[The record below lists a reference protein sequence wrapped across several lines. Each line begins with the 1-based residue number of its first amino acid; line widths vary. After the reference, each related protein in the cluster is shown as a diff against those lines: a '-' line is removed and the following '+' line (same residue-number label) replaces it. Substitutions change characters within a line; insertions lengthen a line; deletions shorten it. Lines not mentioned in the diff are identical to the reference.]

1 VTTAAPGRKARLTG
15 CGVTTKSAGA
25 MSKSAATHSRHAR
38 SAKPRALTSSPAPA
52 AGTPRKPAK
61 KKARKAGAGAGGAG
75 GSGATRK
82 DFERAR
88 DVQPTGITGKERP
101 TDIIARMFPAYV
113 GRQERTAFELM
124 QRSSADDTTTF
135 LTFSGAMTPAGLHQS
150 CLIPLIERGLV
161 DCITTTGAN
170 LYHDAHRI
178 IGHRIREIDPNAG
191 DLAYRLARV
200 IRIYDLGFWEETLL
214 ETDKLFSAILRKP
227 EFQKKMTTTELH
239 YLLGKNIADIEDSLG
254 VQSPSLLGTA
264 YRFGVPIFVGAVQDG
279 SIFLNIV
286 KLKRMLGDAFKCE
299 IDVNDDVFEMGAMQ
313 HHCFGTLKKK
323 MAIWI
328 LGGGVPKNYTLQGE
342 PLLDQILGV
351 PTHGFDFDVQF
362 CVDPVDN
369 GALSS
374 CPAGEGHTWG
384 KVSAESVQYGSMYVH
399 CDVTAVF
406 PWLTYA
412 LLSDPTVHR
421 KHRRLYD
428 ARAEAVTAL
437 QREVSK
443 RQKKLLPTIEFDLP
457 KPRPTRKGKDDAP
470 ATPGARARG
479 KSGKSGK
486 SAGSE
491 KKSGGKRGKKR

>member
-1 VTTAAPGRKARLTG
+1 MAKTTPPPGDGKARF
-15 CGVTTKSAGA
+15 
-25 MSKSAATHSRHAR
+25 
-38 SAKPRALTSSPAPA
+38 
-52 AGTPRKPAK
+52 
-61 KKARKAGAGAGGAG
+61 
-75 GSGATRK
+75 RK
-82 DFERAR
+82 DFERAK
-88 DVQPTGITGKERP
+88 DVHPVGITGKERP
-101 TDIIARMFPAYV
+101 HDIITHMFPAYV
-113 GRQERTAFELM
+113 GRQERTAYELM
-124 QRSSADDTTTF
+124 RRSSREDTCVF

-150 CLIPLIERGLV
+150 SIIPLVERGLV

-178 IGHRIREIDPNAG
+178 IGHRIREIDPVAG
-191 DLAYRLARV
+191 DLQYRLARI

-214 ETDKLFSAILRKP
+214 ETDKLFSAILMLP
-227 EFQKKMTTTELH
+227 EFQKKMTTVELH
-239 YLLGKNIADIEDSLG
+239 YLLGKHVARIEDALG
-254 VQSPSLLGTA
+254 VKAPSLLSTA

-286 KLKRMLGDAFKCE
+286 KLRRMFGERFKLE
-299 IDVNDDVFEMGAMQ
+299 IDVAEDVFEMGAMQ

-351 PTHGFDFDVQF
+351 PTHGFDIDVQF

-384 KVSAESVQYGSMYVH
+384 KVSAESVATGSMYVH

-412 LLSDPTVHR
+412 LLSDATIHKKP
-421 KHRRLYD
+421 RRLYD
-428 ARAEAVTAL
+428 ARDAALVAL
-437 QREVSK
+437 QREVDK
-443 RQKKLLPTIEFDLP
+443 RKKKLLETVKFDLP
-457 KPRPTRKGKDDAP
+457 KPGKGKKAKKK
-470 ATPGARARG
+470 GA
-479 KSGKSGK
+479 
-486 SAGSE
+486 
-491 KKSGGKRGKKR
+491 

>member
-1 VTTAAPGRKARLTG
+1 MANPSPERP
-15 CGVTTKSAGA
+15 KSSEA
-25 MSKSAATHSRHAR
+25 SNSR
-38 SAKPRALTSSPAPA
+38 T
-52 AGTPRKPAK
+52 
-61 KKARKAGAGAGGAG
+61 
-75 GSGATRK
+75 TRK
-82 DFERAR
+82 HFERAR
-88 DVQPTGITGKERP
+88 EVHPTGITGKERP
-101 TDIIARMFPAYV
+101 ADILARNFPAYV

-124 QRSSADDTTTF
+124 QRSSREDTCTF

-150 CLIPLIERGLV
+150 CLIPLLDRGLV

-214 ETDKLFSAILRKP
+214 ETDRLFSAILRRP
-227 EFQKKMTTTELH
+227 EFQKKMTTVELH
-239 YLLGKNIADIEDSLG
+239 YLLGKSVAEIEDALG
-254 VQSPSLLGTA
+254 VKSPSLLATA
-264 YRFGVPIFVGAVQDG
+264 YRYGVPIFVGAVQDG

-286 KLKRMLGDAFKCE
+286 KLRRLLGKEFKLE
-299 IDVNDDVFEMGAMQ
+299 IDVNEDVFEMGAMQ
-313 HHCFGTLKKK
+313 HHCFRTLKKK
-323 MAIWI
+323 MAVWI

-351 PTHGFDFDVQF
+351 PTHGFDFDVQL

-384 KVSAESVQYGSMYVH
+384 KVSAESVQYGSVYVH
-399 CDVTAVF
+399 CDVTAIF

-428 ARAEAVTAL
+428 ARKEAVANL
-437 QREVSK
+437 DREVQK
-443 RQKKLLPTIEFDLP
+443 RAKDLAPTMDYPLP
-457 KPRPTRKGKDDAP
+457 KAKKN
-470 ATPGARARG
+470 GAA
-479 KSGKSGK
+479 K
-486 SAGSE
+486 A
-491 KKSGGKRGKKR
+491 KKRA

>member
-1 VTTAAPGRKARLTG
+1 MAKSGLRKG
-15 CGVTTKSAGA
+15 
-25 MSKSAATHSRHAR
+25 
-38 SAKPRALTSSPAPA
+38 
-52 AGTPRKPAK
+52 
-61 KKARKAGAGAGGAG
+61 
-75 GSGATRK
+75 
-82 DFERAR
+82 FEKQR
-88 DVQPTGITGKERP
+88 DVHPTGITGKEKP
-101 TDIIARMFPAYV
+101 ADIVARAFPAYV

-124 QRSSADDTTTF
+124 RRSSRDDTCVF

-150 CLIPLIERGLV
+150 CIIPLIDRGLI

-170 LYHDAHRI
+170 LYHDAHRT
-178 IGHRIREIDPNAG
+178 IGHRIREIDPNGG
-191 DLAYRLARV
+191 DLQYRLARI
-200 IRIYDLGFWEETLL
+200 IRIYDLGFHEETLL
-214 ETDKLFSAILRKP
+214 ETDQLFSAILRKP
-227 EFQKKMTTTELH
+227 EFQKRMTTPELH
-239 YLLGKNIADIEDSLG
+239 YRLGKHIAAIEDALG
-254 VQSPSLLGTA
+254 VKSPSLLAKA
-264 YRFGVPIFVGAVQDG
+264 YKEGIPIFVGAVQDG

-286 KLKRMLGDAFKCE
+286 KLKRLLGSDFKLE

-399 CDVTAVF
+399 ADVTAVF

-412 LLSDPTVHR
+412 LLSDATVHK

-428 ARAEAVTAL
+428 ARSSAVKAL
-437 QREVSK
+437 DKLIQK
-443 RQKKLLPTIEFDLP
+443 RHKALMKTVEM
-457 KPRPTRKGKDDAP
+457 PRSVGKI
-470 ATPGARARG
+470 
-479 KSGKSGK
+479 K
-486 SAGSE
+486 
-491 KKSGGKRGKKR
+491 

>member
-1 VTTAAPGRKARLTG
+1 MANEKQSVRKG
-15 CGVTTKSAGA
+15 
-25 MSKSAATHSRHAR
+25 
-38 SAKPRALTSSPAPA
+38 
-52 AGTPRKPAK
+52 
-61 KKARKAGAGAGGAG
+61 
-75 GSGATRK
+75 
-82 DFERAR
+82 FERAR
-88 DVQPTGITGKERP
+88 EVHPVGITGKESP
-101 TDIIARMFPAYV
+101 ADIIERMFPAYV

-124 QRSSADDTTTF
+124 RRSSQADVCTF
-135 LTFSGAMTPAGLHQS
+135 LTMSGAMTPAGLHQS
-150 CLIPLIERGLV
+150 CIVPLLERGLV

-191 DLAYRLARV
+191 DITYRLARI
-200 IRIYDLGFWEETLL
+200 IRIYDLGFREETLL
-214 ETDKLFSAILRKP
+214 ETDKLFSALLLHRDY
-227 EFQKKMTTTELH
+227 QKKMTTSELH
-239 YLLGKNIADIEDSLG
+239 WLLGRDIARIEDALEIK
-254 VQSPSLLGTA
+254 SPSLIATC
-264 YRFGVPIFVGAVQDG
+264 YRLGVPIFVGAVQDG

-286 KLKRMLGDAFKCE
+286 KLRRLYGKSFKLE

-412 LLSDPTVHR
+412 LLSDPRVHR
-421 KHRRLYD
+421 KPRRLYD
-428 ARAEAVTAL
+428 ARGAAMKTL
-437 QREVSK
+437 QREIDK
-443 RQKKLLPTIEFDLP
+443 RKKKLAETVKYAMP
-457 KPRPTRKGKDDAP
+457 KK
-470 ATPGARARG
+470 ARANRT
-479 KSGKSGK
+479 
-486 SAGSE
+486 
-491 KKSGGKRGKKR
+491 R